1 MADSSV
7 LLVEG
12 KDDEHVFYA
21 LLKHHGIPR
30 GIINVKDKEGID
42 NLLATLEVELL
53 GSELKQL
60 GIVVDADV
68 DLTARWQSLTAIL
81 RNSGYTKIQTS
92 PDPAGTIIVE
102 DDRPVVGIWIMPDNS
117 VPGMLENFV
126 RFLVPQN
133 DLLWDRVFLC
143 IDSIPE
149 TERLFRSQHLIKAQ
163 IHTWLAWQNEPGS
176 PLGLSITKRYLEAD
190 ALHAQL
196 LIQWIRRVFSISQA
210 L

>member
-1 MADSSV
+1 MADRAV

-21 LLKHHGIPR
+21 LLKHHGITQPIR
-30 GIINVKDKEGID
+30 VKDKKGID
-42 NLLATLEVELL
+42 NILATLEVELL

-81 RNSGYTKIQTS
+81 RNSGYTKIPTS
-92 PDPAGTIIVE
+92 PDPDGTIIV
-102 DDRPVVGIWIMPDNS
+102 DNDHPVVGIWIMPDNS

-126 RFLVPQN
+126 KFLVPQN
-133 DLLWDRVFLC
+133 DLLWDRVILC

-149 TERLFRSQHLIKAQ
+149 TERLFRGQHLIKAQ
-163 IHTWLAWQNEPGS
+163 IHTRLAWQQEPGS

-190 ALHAQL
+190 ALYAQQ
-196 LIQWIRRVFSISQA
+196 LIKWIRRLFSI
-210 L
+210 